1 MLKIDDDNTTFNLIL
16 HRIMYIFVF
25 IVLLDIQIILCQII
39 LCCINFAALVSDV
52 CGQPDTLCCTVLVS
66 DVCGQP
72 DPLCCTALVSDVCGQ
87 PDPLCCTALVSDVCG
102 QPDPLCCTALVSD
115 VCGQP
120 DPLLSVK
127 AGLVSSRSTAAVP
140 LTAVHV
146 RAKLLD
152 LSAQVGHHVNS

>member
-52 CGQPDTLCCTVLVS
+52 CGQPDTLCCT
-66 DVCGQP
+66 
-72 DPLCCTALVSDVCGQ
+72 ALVSDVC
-87 PDPLCCTALVSDVCG
+87 D
-102 QPDPLCCTALVSD
+102 
-115 VCGQP
+115 QP